1 MIKFIISRLLWMI
14 PTILGVV
21 LIIFLIL
28 ELMPGD
34 PALNALGTSFTEETY
49 QQKREEMGL
58 NDPFVV
64 RYVKYLWNFFT
75 KFDLGNSYTNL
86 RPVGTQIME
95 KLPTTMKLGLFSS
108 LITLF
113 VGISVGIIS
122 AVKQYTIVDYVSTV
136 FATFFA
142 SVPGFWLALMGIVLF
157 SSKLHILPA
166 SGLDTWKHWIMP
178 VVCLGIT
185 PISLVVRLTRSSML
199 DVIRQDYIRTARAKG
214 VAERS
219 VIYKHA
225 LRNALIPV
233 ITVVGGQL
241 GTIFGGSAIIE
252 TIFSVPGMGV
262 MMLSGINGRD
272 YPVIAG
278 TVLVLSLSV
287 CVINLLVDIAYGF
300 ADPRIRAQYVSV
312 KTDKMEQTI
321 ESEAKGAV

>member
-1 MIKFIISRLLWMI
+1 MFKFVLKRLLWMI

-21 LIIFLIL
+21 LIIFCIL

-34 PALNALGTSFTEETY
+34 PALNALGTNFTEETY

-58 NDPFVV
+58 NDPFLV
-64 RYVKYLWNFFT
+64 RYAKYLYDFFT

-86 RPVGTQIME
+86 RPVGTQIKE
-95 KLPTTMKLGLFSS
+95 RLPTTMKLGIYGS
-108 LITLF
+108 LITLI
-113 VGISVGIIS
+113 VGIFVGIIS
-122 AVKQYTIVDYVSTV
+122 AVKQYSIIDYVSTV
-136 FATFFA
+136 LATFFA

-157 SSKLHILPA
+157 SQKLKILPA

-178 VVCLGIT
+178 VICLGIT
-185 PISLVVRLTRSSML
+185 PISIVVRMTRSSML

-233 ITVVGGQL
+233 ITIIGGQM

-252 TIFSVPGMGV
+252 TIFSIPGMGL
-262 MMLSGINGRD
+262 MMLNGINGRD

-278 TVLVLSLSV
+278 TVLVLSLAV
-287 CVINLLVDIAYGF
+287 CIINLLVDIAYGF
-300 ADPRIRAQYVSV
+300 ADPRIKAQYVSV
-312 KTDKMEQTI
+312 KKDKKEKPAAAKA
-321 ESEAKGAV
+321 EEAA